1 MPNFEEFIDITQ
13 NICDH
18 ENDWFAW
25 EIIRISCNFKKPYQ
39 MQILNMKTFSIFN
52 RPQIRNICKN
62 SGWEMICFGKT
73 FSAIAKQERVFGFL
87 RRVFVDY
94 RKHF

>member
-1 MPNFEEFIDITQ
+1 MKMIGLHGKSLEFLV
-13 NICDH
+13 
-18 ENDWFAW
+18 
-25 EIIRISCNFKKPYQ
+25 ISKNYIKCRF
-39 MQILNMKTFSIFN
+39 LNRKTFSIFN